1 MLALK
6 NWDINLRSRE
16 KKTLRSF
23 LFLYSFLALLILA
36 FVAFLYYGLERDLM
50 LQNQREALS
59 NLANEQIARLKSL
72 HVNFEKEQ
80 IYPRDTRFN
89 SAIYDSSLKQI
100 FSTLSTTNINLYED
114 IYLKKNHIYFIKEL
128 ESYYLGA
135 RYVVIEVDAPSSW
148 NKKVYR
154 KLAIYG
160 AIIFGILVVIGY
172 FLLNLL
178 LRPMK
183 DTISLLDR
191 FIKDTTHELNTP
203 VNAILSN
210 IEMIDL
216 TTLDESLVKKIKRM
230 TIASKTISNLY
241 DDLTYLVLSHHI
253 ISHDESVDLKTL
265 IEERLEYFSL
275 LIESK
280 KITVTTTLEENILLT
295 IDRKKMVKLID
306 NILSNAIK
314 YNKIGGTIHVCL
326 KPNFIEISDSGRGIE
341 TQKINQAFERYV
353 RFDRTV
359 GGFGIGLSIV
369 AAIAKEYALHVRID
383 SSLGEGAK
391 VRISW
396 S

>member
-1 MLALK
+1 LLALK

-23 LFLYSFLALLILA
+23 LLLYAFLTLLILA

-50 LQNQREALS
+50 LQHQRETLS
-59 NLANEQIARLKSL
+59 NLTNEQITRLKTL
-72 HVNFEKEQ
+72 HVTFDKDQ
-80 IYPRDTRFN
+80 TYPRDERFN

-100 FSTLSTTNINLYED
+100 FSTLNAKKVNLYED
-114 IYLKKNHIYFIKEL
+114 IYLKNNHIYFVKEL

-135 RYVVIEVDAPSSW
+135 RYIVIEVPEPSSW
-148 NKKVYR
+148 DKKVFH
-154 KLAIYG
+154 KLLGYG
-160 AIIFGILVVIGY
+160 ALIFTVLVIIGY

-178 LRPMK
+178 LRPMR
-183 DTISLLDR
+183 DTIALLDR

-203 VNAILSN
+203 VNAILTN
-210 IEMIDL
+210 IEMID
-216 TTLDESLVKKIKRM
+216 TQTLDESLLKKIRRI

-253 ISHDESVDLKTL
+253 LSQDVEVDLKVL

-275 LIESK
+275 LFESK
-280 KITVTTTLEENILLT
+280 KIELFPTLEEDVFLT
-295 IDRKKMVKLID
+295 IDRKKMAKLID

-314 YNKIGGTIHVCL
+314 YNKIGGSIHISL
-326 KPNFIEISDSGRGIE
+326 TKNEIEIKDSGRGIE
-341 TQKINQAFERYV
+341 KNKINQVFERYS
-353 RFDRTV
+353 RFDRSV

-369 AAIAKEYALHVRID
+369 AAITKEYGLHITINSIVQ
-383 SSLGEGAK
+383 EGTT

-396 S
+396 

>member
-1 MLALK
+1 MLVLK

-23 LFLYSFLALLILA
+23 LFLYAFLTLLILA

-59 NLANEQIARLKSL
+59 NLTNEQIVRLKSL
-72 HVNFEKEQ
+72 HVNFEKEK
-80 IYPRDTRFN
+80 IYPRDERFN

-100 FSTLSTTNINLYED
+100 FSTLGTHKVNLYED
-114 IYLKKNHIYFIKEL
+114 IYLKNDYIYFIKEL

-135 RYVVIEVDAPSSW
+135 RYIVLEVPAPPAWSE
-148 NKKVYR
+148 KVFR
-154 KLAIYG
+154 KLLGYG
-160 AIIFGILVVIGY
+160 ALIFFILVVIGY
-172 FLLNLL
+172 FLLGLL

-183 DTISLLDR
+183 DTIALLDR

-210 IEMIDL
+210 IEMMDL
-216 TTLDESLVKKIKRM
+216 QGLDESMIKKIKRI

-241 DDLTYLVLSHHI
+241 DDLTYLVLSHKI
-253 ISHDESVDLKTL
+253 LSQDETIDLKVL
-265 IEERLEYFSL
+265 LEERLEYFSL
-275 LIESK
+275 LFESK
-280 KITVTTTLEENILLT
+280 KIQLSHTLEEGIYLT
-295 IDRKKMVKLID
+295 IDRKKMTKLID

-314 YNKIGGTIHVCL
+314 YNKIGGVIDVIL
-326 KPNFIEISDSGRGIE
+326 SKQGIAIKDSGRGIE
-341 TQKINQAFERYV
+341 KSQINQVFERYS
-353 RFDRTV
+353 RFDRSV

-369 AAIAKEYALHVRID
+369 ASIAKEYALHVKLD
-383 SSLGEGAK
+383 SVLDEGTI

-396 S
+396 

>member
-23 LFLYSFLALLILA
+23 LFLYAFLALLILG

-59 NLANEQIARLKSL
+59 NLTNEHIARLKSL
-72 HVNFEKEQ
+72 HVNLGKEQ
-80 IYPRDTRFN
+80 TYPRDERFN

-100 FSTLSTTNINLYED
+100 FSTLSTNKVNLYED
-114 IYLKKNHIYFIKEL
+114 IYLKKNHIYFVKEL

-135 RYVVIEVDAPSSW
+135 RYIVIEIDAPLSW
-148 NKKVYR
+148 EKKVFR
-154 KLAIYG
+154 KLLTYG
-160 AIIFGILVVIGY
+160 AIIFGILIVIGY
-172 FLLNLL
+172 FLLALL
-178 LRPMK
+178 LRPMR
-183 DTISLLDR
+183 DTITLLDR

-203 VNAILSN
+203 VNTILSN
-210 IEMIDL
+210 IEMIEL
-216 TTLDESLVKKIKRM
+216 TALDESLAKKIKRI

-253 ISHDESVDLKTL
+253 ISHDEEVDLKVI

-280 KITVTTTLEENILLT
+280 KLTLTSTLEENIFLM
-295 IDRKKMVKLID
+295 IDRKKIAKLID

-314 YNKIGGTIHVCL
+314 YNKIGGTIHVL
-326 KPNFIEISDSGRGIE
+326 LTPKQIEISDSGRGIE
-341 TQKINQAFERYV
+341 TKKINQAFERYV
-353 RFDRTV
+353 RFDHTV

-369 AAIAKEYALHVRID
+369 AAIAKEYTLHVSID
-383 SSLGEGAK
+383 SKLHEGTA
-391 VRISW
+391 VRIAW
-396 S
+396 

>member
-23 LFLYSFLALLILA
+23 LLLYAFLTLLILA

-50 LQNQREALS
+50 LQNQRETLS
-59 NLANEQIARLKSL
+59 NLTNEQITRLKAL
-72 HVNFEKEQ
+72 HINFEKEQ
-80 IYPRDTRFN
+80 TYPRDERFN

-100 FSTLSTTNINLYED
+100 FSTLNTKKVNLYED
-114 IYLKKNHIYFIKEL
+114 IYLKNNHIYFIKEL

-135 RYVVIEVDAPSSW
+135 RYIVLEVPEPRAWD
-148 NKKVYR
+148 KKVFR
-154 KLAIYG
+154 KLLGYG
-160 AIIFGILVVIGY
+160 ALIFMVLVIIGY

-178 LRPMK
+178 LRPMR
-183 DTISLLDR
+183 DTIVLLDR

-210 IEMIDL
+210 IEMID
-216 TTLDESLVKKIKRM
+216 TQTLDENLLKKIRRI

-241 DDLTYLVLSHHI
+241 DDLTYLILSHQI
-253 ISHDESVDLKTL
+253 LSQDVQVDLKTL
-265 IEERLEYFSL
+265 IEERIEYFSL
-275 LIESK
+275 LFESK
-280 KITVTTTLEENILLT
+280 KIELSVNLEEGIFLT
-295 IDRKKMVKLID
+295 IDRKKMAKLID

-314 YNKIGGTIHVCL
+314 YNKIGGTIHVNL
-326 KPNFIEISDSGRGIE
+326 TKNSIEIKDSGRGIE
-341 TQKINQAFERYV
+341 KSKINQVFERYS

-359 GGFGIGLSIV
+359 GGFGIGLNIV
-369 AAIAKEYALHVRID
+369 ASIAKEYDLQVKID
-383 SSLGEGAK
+383 SILGEGTT

-396 S
+396 

>member
-1 MLALK
+1 LLALK

-23 LFLYSFLALLILA
+23 LFLYAFLALLILA

-59 NLANEQIARLKSL
+59 NLTNEQIVRLKSL
-72 HVNFEKEQ
+72 HVNLDKEQ
-80 IYPRDTRFN
+80 TYPRDERFN

-100 FSTLSTTNINLYED
+100 FSTLSTPKVNLYED
-114 IYLKKNHIYFIKEL
+114 IYLKNDHIYFIKEL

-135 RYVVIEVDAPSSW
+135 RYIAIEVDAPHSW
-148 NKKVYR
+148 DKKVFR
-154 KLAIYG
+154 KLLIYG
-160 AIIFGILVVIGY
+160 AIIFSILVVIGY
-172 FLLNLL
+172 FLLGLL

-210 IEMIDL
+210 IEMID
-216 TTLDESLVKKIKRM
+216 TQTLDESLAKKIKRI
-230 TIASKTISNLY
+230 TIASKTIANLY
-241 DDLTYLVLSHHI
+241 DDLTYLVLSHQI
-253 ISHDESVDLKTL
+253 LSQDVEVDLKLL

-275 LIESK
+275 LFESK
-280 KITVTTTLEENILLT
+280 KIELSVELKEGVILT
-295 IDRKKMVKLID
+295 IDRKKVAKLLD

-314 YNKIGGTIHVCL
+314 YNKIGGMIHLCL
-326 KPNFIEISDSGRGIE
+326 TQNSIEIKDSGRGIE
-341 TQKINQAFERYV
+341 KNKINQVFERYS
-353 RFDRTV
+353 RFDRSV

-369 AAIAKEYALHVRID
+369 AAIAKEYTLQVNID
-383 SSLGEGAK
+383 SILGEGTT
-391 VRISW
+391 VRITW
-396 S
+396 

>member
-16 KKTLRSF
+16 RKTLRSF
-23 LFLYSFLALLILA
+23 LFLYAFLALLILA
-36 FVAFLYYGLERDLM
+36 FVAFLYYGFERDLM

-59 NLANEQIARLKSL
+59 NLTNEQIARLKSL
-72 HVNFEKEQ
+72 HINFDKEQ
-80 IYPRDTRFN
+80 TYPRDERFN
-89 SAIYDSSLKQI
+89 SAIFDSSLKQI
-100 FSTLSTTNINLYED
+100 FSTLSTKKVNLYED
-114 IYLKKNHIYFIKEL
+114 IYLKNSHIYFIKEL

-135 RYVVIEVDAPSSW
+135 RYIAIEVDAPASW
-148 NKKVYR
+148 DKKVFR
-154 KLAIYG
+154 KLLIYG

-178 LRPMK
+178 LRPMR
-183 DTISLLDR
+183 DTINLLDR

-216 TTLDESLVKKIKRM
+216 QSLDESLLKKIKRI

-253 ISHDESVDLKTL
+253 ISHNEEVDLKSM
-265 IEERLEYFSL
+265 IEERLEYFAL
-275 LIESK
+275 LMESK
-280 KITVTTTLEENILLT
+280 KITLTSNLEENVSLV
-295 IDRKKMVKLID
+295 IDRKKIAKLID

-314 YNKIGGTIHVCL
+314 YNKIGGTIHVL
-326 KPNFIEISDSGRGIE
+326 LSPKQIEISDSGRGIE
-341 TQKINQAFERYV
+341 TKKINQAFERYV
-353 RFDRTV
+353 RFDRSV

-369 AAIAKEYALHVRID
+369 AAIAKEYALSVSID
-383 SSLGEGAK
+383 SKLGEGAK
-391 VRISW
+391 VRITW
-396 S
+396 

>member
-6 NWDINLRSRE
+6 SWDINLRSRE

-23 LFLYSFLALLILA
+23 LLLYAFLTFLILA

-50 LQNQREALS
+50 LQNQRETLS
-59 NLANEQIARLKSL
+59 NLTNEQISRLKSL
-72 HVNFEKEQ
+72 HVNFEKEKT
-80 IYPRDTRFN
+80 YPRDERFN

-100 FSTLSTTNINLYED
+100 FSTLSVKNINLYED
-114 IYLKKNHIYFIKEL
+114 IYLQNNHIYYIKEL

-135 RYVVIEVDAPSSW
+135 RYIVLEVDAPPSW

-154 KLAIYG
+154 KLLLYG
-160 AIIFGILVVIGY
+160 AVVFGTLVIIGY

-183 DTISLLDR
+183 DTIALLDR

-203 VNAILSN
+203 VNTILSN

-216 TTLDESLVKKIKRM
+216 ETLDEKLAKKIRRIA
-230 TIASKTISNLY
+230 IASKTISNLY
-241 DDLTYLVLSHHI
+241 DDLTYLVFSHQILSH
-253 ISHDESVDLKTL
+253 DTEVELGEL
-265 IEERLEYFSL
+265 IQERLEYFAL
-275 LIESK
+275 LFESK
-280 KITVTTTLEENILLT
+280 KIELSSKLAEGIYLT
-295 IDRKKMVKLID
+295 IDRKKMTKLID

-314 YNKIGGTIHVCL
+314 YNKIGGQVALHLDAHC
-326 KPNFIEISDSGRGIE
+326 IEITDSGRGIE
-341 TQKINQAFERYV
+341 QSKIHQVFERYA
-353 RFDRTV
+353 RFDSSV

-369 AAIAKEYALHVRID
+369 ANIAKEYALHVTID
-383 SSLGEGAK
+383 SVLEKGTT

-396 S
+396 

>member
-23 LFLYSFLALLILA
+23 LLLYAFLTLLILA

-50 LQNQREALS
+50 LQNQRETLS
-59 NLANEQIARLKSL
+59 NLTNEHIARLKAL
-72 HVNFEKEQ
+72 HINFDKDQ
-80 IYPRDTRFN
+80 TYPRDERFN

-100 FSTLSTTNINLYED
+100 FSTLKAKKVNLYED
-114 IYLKKNHIYFIKEL
+114 IYLKNHHIYFIKEL

-135 RYVVIEVDAPSSW
+135 RYSVIEVPEPIAWD
-148 NKKVYR
+148 KKVFR
-154 KLAIYG
+154 KLLGYG
-160 AIIFGILVVIGY
+160 ALIFTVLGVIGY

-183 DTISLLDR
+183 DTIALLDG

-203 VNAILSN
+203 VNAILTN
-210 IEMIDL
+210 IEMID
-216 TTLDESLVKKIKRM
+216 THALDESLLKKIRRI

-241 DDLTYLVLSHHI
+241 DDLTYLVLSHHLL
-253 ISHDESVDLKTL
+253 SQDVEVDLKVL
-265 IEERLEYFSL
+265 IEERIEYFSL
-275 LIESK
+275 LFESK
-280 KITVTTTLEENILLT
+280 KIELSVSLEEGIT
-295 IDRKKMVKLID
+295 RTVDRKKMAKLID

-314 YNKIGGTIHVCL
+314 YNKIGGTIHISL
-326 KPNFIEISDSGRGIE
+326 TEHSIEIKDSGRGIE
-341 TQKINQAFERYV
+341 KSKINQVFERYS
-353 RFDRTV
+353 RFDRSV

-369 AAIAKEYALHVRID
+369 AAIAKEYDLHIEID
-383 SSLGEGAK
+383 SILAEGTT

-396 S
+396 

>member
-23 LFLYSFLALLILA
+23 LLLYAFLTLLILA

-50 LQNQREALS
+50 LQHQRETLS
-59 NLANEQIARLKSL
+59 NLTNEQIAKLKAL
-72 HVNFEKEQ
+72 HINFDKDQ
-80 IYPRDTRFN
+80 TYPRDERFN

-100 FSTLSTTNINLYED
+100 FSTLKAKKVNLYED
-114 IYLKKNHIYFIKEL
+114 IYLKNNHIYFIKEL

-135 RYVVIEVDAPSSW
+135 RYIVIEVPEPSSW
-148 NKKVYR
+148 DKKVLR
-154 KLAIYG
+154 KLLGYG
-160 AIIFGILVVIGY
+160 ALIFTVLVVIGY

-183 DTISLLDR
+183 DTIALLDR

-203 VNAILSN
+203 VNAILTN
-210 IEMIDL
+210 IEMIDEQS
-216 TTLDESLVKKIKRM
+216 LDESLLKKIRRI

-241 DDLTYLVLSHHI
+241 DDLTYLVLSHQI
-253 ISHDESVDLKTL
+253 LSQDVEVDLKVL

-275 LIESK
+275 LFESK
-280 KITVTTTLEENILLT
+280 KIEPFTELEEGVVLT
-295 IDRKKMVKLID
+295 IDRKKMAKLID

-314 YNKIGGTIHVCL
+314 YNKIGGTIHIKL
-326 KPNFIEISDSGRGIE
+326 TQHEIEIKDSGRGIE
-341 TQKINQAFERYV
+341 KSKINQVFERYS
-353 RFDRTV
+353 RFDRSI

-369 AAIAKEYALHVRID
+369 ASIAKEYNLQIKID
-383 SSLGEGAK
+383 SILSQGTT

-396 S
+396 

>member
-23 LFLYSFLALLILA
+23 LVLYAFLALLILG

-59 NLANEQIARLKSL
+59 TLANEQIVRLKSL
-72 HVNFEKEQ
+72 HVNLGKEQ
-80 IYPRDTRFN
+80 IYPRDERFN

-100 FSTLSTTNINLYED
+100 FSTLSTNKVNLYED
-114 IYLKKNHIYFIKEL
+114 IYLKKNHIYFVKEL

-135 RYVVIEVDAPSSW
+135 RYIVIEIDAPLSW
-148 NKKVYR
+148 EKKVFR
-154 KLAIYG
+154 KLLTYG
-160 AIIFGILVVIGY
+160 AIIFGILIVIGY
-172 FLLNLL
+172 FLLGLL
-178 LRPMK
+178 LRPMR
-183 DTISLLDR
+183 DTITLLDR

-203 VNAILSN
+203 VNTILSN
-210 IEMIDL
+210 IEMIEL
-216 TTLDESLVKKIKRM
+216 ATLDESLVKKIKRI

-253 ISHDESVDLKTL
+253 ISHDEKVNLKVI

-280 KITVTTTLEENILLT
+280 KLTLTSTLEENVFLM
-295 IDRKKMVKLID
+295 IDRKKIAKLID

-314 YNKIGGTIHVCL
+314 YNKIGGTIHVL
-326 KPNFIEISDSGRGIE
+326 LTPEYIEISDSGRGIE
-341 TQKINQAFERYV
+341 TKKINQAFERYV

-369 AAIAKEYALHVRID
+369 AAIAKEYTLHVSID
-383 SSLGEGAK
+383 SQLHEGTT
-391 VRISW
+391 VRIAW
-396 S
+396 

>member
-1 MLALK
+1 MLVLK

-23 LFLYSFLALLILA
+23 LFLYAFLTLLILA

-50 LQNQREALS
+50 LQHQRETLS
-59 NLANEQIARLKSL
+59 NLTNEQIARLKSL

-80 IYPRDTRFN
+80 TYPRDERFN

-100 FSTLSTTNINLYED
+100 FSTLGTRTVNLYED
-114 IYLKKNHIYFIKEL
+114 IYLKNDRIYFIKEL

-135 RYVVIEVDAPSSW
+135 RYIVLEVPAPPAWSE
-148 NKKVYR
+148 KVFR
-154 KLAIYG
+154 KLLGYG
-160 AIIFGILVVIGY
+160 ALIFFILVLIGY
-172 FLLNLL
+172 FLLGLL

-183 DTISLLDR
+183 DTIALLDR

-210 IEMIDL
+210 IEMMDL
-216 TTLDESLVKKIKRM
+216 QSLDESMLKKIKRI

-241 DDLTYLVLSHHI
+241 DDLTYLVLSHKI
-253 ISHDESVDLKTL
+253 ISQDETIDLKL
-265 IEERLEYFSL
+265 LLEERLEYFSL
-275 LIESK
+275 LFESK
-280 KITVTTTLEENILLT
+280 KIQLSHTLEEGIYLT
-295 IDRKKMVKLID
+295 IDRKKITKLID

-314 YNKIGGTIHVCL
+314 YNKIGG
-326 KPNFIEISDSGRGIE
+326 FIEVTLGQQGIAIKDSGRGIE
-341 TQKINQAFERYV
+341 KSQINQVFERYS
-353 RFDRTV
+353 RFDRSV

-369 AAIAKEYALHVRID
+369 ASIAKEYALHVKLD
-383 SSLGEGAK
+383 SVLDEGTI

-396 S
+396 